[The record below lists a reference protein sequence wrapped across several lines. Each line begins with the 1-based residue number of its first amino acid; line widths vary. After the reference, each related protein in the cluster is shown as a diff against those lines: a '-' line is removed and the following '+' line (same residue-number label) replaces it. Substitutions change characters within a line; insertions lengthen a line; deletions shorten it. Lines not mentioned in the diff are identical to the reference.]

1 MDQYA
6 YAITTCGQH
15 YQVKSGADL
24 DTLFEQVRNIF
35 LFRDRFEQHFQTAAS
50 LPEQFIRFTD
60 PGPDPEEGFEI
71 LLGDYQAIKKYVRL
85 QEEGIEEDEEIDSPK
100 GKG

>member
-6 YAITTCGQH
+6 FARTNCGMH
-15 YQVKSGADL
+15 YQVKPALDL
-24 DTLFEQVRNIF
+24 DTLFAHAKHIF
-35 LFRDRFEQHFQTAAS
+35 PIRERFDQYLQTAAT
-50 LPEQFIRFTD
+50 LPENFMRFTD

-85 QEEGIEEDEEIDSPK
+85 QEEGIDEDELD
-100 GKG
+100 